1 MRILFTGGSGKAG
14 RHVVRHLADQG
25 HRILNADLAPLGHP
39 GVHDL
44 ITDLTDPGQVWGA
57 MTSLAGFDD
66 LDAGPNAA
74 GFDAV
79 VHFGAL
85 ARILIKPDCETYRV
99 NTLSTYNVLE
109 AAAKLGIPKVVFAS
123 SETTYGICFAQGE
136 RRPDYLPIDEEH
148 PVVPE
153 DAYALSKVANEVT
166 ARGIQRRSGQDIY
179 GLRIS
184 NVCEIEDYHRDFP
197 AYAEDPAPRL
207 RNIFGYIDVRDL
219 AQMVS
224 RCLATDGLG
233 FQLFNVANDDL
244 AVPQDN
250 ETLRARFYDG
260 VPVTQ
265 PMQAR
270 QAFYSN
276 AKAREMLG
284 FSPQHDWRSALEG

>member
-14 RHVVRHLADQG
+14 RHVVRHLADAG

-44 ITDLTDPGQVWGA
+44 ITDLTDPGQVWSA
-57 MTSLAGFDD
+57 MTSLASFDE
-66 LDAGPNAA
+66 LDGGGAQPA
-74 GFDAV
+74 FDAV

-99 NTLSTYNVLE
+99 NTISTYNMLE
-109 AAAKLGIPKVVFAS
+109 AAAKLRIPKVVFAS
-123 SETTYGICFAQGE
+123 SETTYGICFARGE
-136 RRPDYLPIDEEH
+136 RKPEYLPIDEEH

-153 DAYALSKVANEVT
+153 DAYALSKVSNEVT

-197 AYAEDPAPRL
+197 AYADDPAPRL

-224 RCLATDGLG
+224 RCLETDGLG

-250 ETLRARFYDG
+250 AEIRARFYDD
-260 VPVTQ
+260 VPVKS
-265 PMQAR
+265 PMQPR

-276 AKAREMLG
+276 AKARQMLG
-284 FSPQHDWRSALEG
+284 FSPQYDWRSALGS

>member
-14 RHVVRHLADQG
+14 RHVVRHLADEG
-25 HRILNADLAPLGHP
+25 HRILNADLSPLGLP
-39 GVHDL
+39 GVPDL

-57 MTSLAGFDD
+57 MTSYAGFEE
-66 LDAGPNAA
+66 LEPGSGLPK
-74 GFDAV
+74 FDAV

-109 AAAKLGIPKVVFAS
+109 AAAKLDIPKVVFAS
-123 SETTYGICFAQGE
+123 SETTYGICFADGE
-136 RRPDYLPIDEEH
+136 RKPEYLPIDEEH

-153 DAYALSKVANEVT
+153 DAYALSKVSNEVT
-166 ARGIQRRSGQDIY
+166 ARGIQRRTGQDIY

-184 NVCEIEDYHRDFP
+184 NVCEVEDYHRDFP

-219 AQMVS
+219 SQMVS

-233 FQLFNVANDDL
+233 FELFNVANDDL

-250 ETLRARFYDG
+250 ETLRAHFYDG
-260 VPVTQ
+260 VPVKT
-265 PMQAR
+265 PMQPR

-276 AKAREMLG
+276 AKARRMLG
-284 FSPQHDWRSALEG
+284 FSPQHDWRSTLGG

>member
-14 RHVVRHLADQG
+14 RHVVRHLAEEG
-25 HRILNADLAPLGHP
+25 HSILNADLAPLGHP

-44 ITDLTDPGQVWGA
+44 ITELTDPGQVFGA
-57 MTSLAGFDD
+57 MTSLAGFDE
-66 LDAGPNAA
+66 LDSTGPLK
-74 GFDAV
+74 FDAV

-99 NTLSTYNVLE
+99 NTLSTYNVLD
-109 AAAKLGIPKVVFAS
+109 AAATLGIPKVIFAS
-123 SETTYGICFAQGE
+123 SETAYGVCFARGDRKPE
-136 RRPDYLPIDEEH
+136 YLPIDEEH
-148 PVVPE
+148 PVIPE
-153 DAYALSKVANEVT
+153 DAYALSKVAGEVT

-197 AYAEDPAPRL
+197 AYADDPAPRL

-224 RCLATDGLG
+224 RCLEVDGLG
-233 FQLFNVANDDL
+233 FQIFNVANDDL

-250 ETLRARFYDG
+250 EEIRARFYDG
-260 VPVTQ
+260 VPVKS
-265 PMQAR
+265 PMQPR

-276 AKAREMLG
+276 AKAKRMLG
-284 FSPQHDWRSALEG
+284 FSPKHDWRSELAG